1 MLLAILLYI
10 IVSELGGFLFLAAT
24 RKNLSDLAQVV
35 VWGFIISPV
44 IAALLMGP
52 FGLIIWALH
61 RTLGIALYFKFYRY

>member
-35 VWGFIISPV
+35 VWGFFVSPIIAV
-44 IAALLMGP
+44 ALMGMP
-52 FGLIIWALH
+52 GLIVWAAH
-61 RTLGIALYFKFYRY
+61 RALGYALYFKFYRH